1 MKVIVILSDL
11 YRSGKKRRIVKRDS
25 ALFNSKG
32 GCDSCEF
39 GNLLKRFNLFLMRC

>member
-32 GCDSCEF
+32 GCEF